1 MTTEPED
8 SAESTGDYV
17 PSTTQWVRE
26 QVERYERS
34 GGTDGTDV
42 RGMPVILM
50 TYQGKR
56 TGNRYKTPVMRVE
69 HEGVY
74 AAVASIGGRP
84 RNPNW
89 YHNLLAHPNVV
100 VRDRTVVSA
109 MVAREAEGEERETW
123 WRRAVEVFPLYAEYQ
138 AKTTRRIPV
147 LLLEPVDRA

>member
-1 MTTEPED
+1 MTNEPVH
-8 SAESTGDYV
+8 SAEPIGDYV